1 MRDVLCDHGYTSR
14 LFEAVDQHHITVRLL
29 QAVNSMFGCWSSQ
42 WQSNCVVGHESP
54 VVGKSFSRTTNDQ
67 PRTTLLL
74 LRIHGAEGIDKKIA
88 MAWQFFGVIRAL
100 LSWSST
106 MLEPSG
112 GEAVGRETNSTQVK
126 PGGWSASTVTSKK
139 TQRRM

>member
-67 PRTTLLL
+67 QRTTLLL
-74 LRIHGAEGIDKKIA
+74 LRIHGTEGVNKKISR
-88 MAWQFFGVIRAL
+88 AWQFLGAIRAL
-100 LSWSST
+100 TSEGSKL
-106 MLEPSG
+106 LEPSG

-126 PGGWSASTVTSKK
+126 PGGRFASTVAPEKPK
-139 TQRRM
+139 WR